1 MSKDDHDL
9 IDEDSLSNMTVVDL
23 REMCKN
29 LQLMVSGNKSVLI
42 ERIMDSKGSEKAEK
56 ELETEQVLLLEDDE
70 EDEDIVKENNIGDA
84 VDRLISKKI
93 YSNDNIEQINPP
105 LDLLDE
111 EEESQILEAEIFVEE
126 KIQQKIYE
134 KAKKDVKDDS
144 ASMVITLPSFTNIN
158 LNSKSIGAVFAI
170 ILLLG
175 ATVFFVLN
183 NDNSFSAKALNYGDE
198 MNFNV
203 DEVRIS
209 IVGDDMVQIFRDSSG
224 GILDDACGELEIN
237 MIGEGKVSVSNDEQI
252 STDSLGRSGF
262 YTAEKTIEHD
272 LVVDFEGKTWRDTDD
287 CGNLGWSMANNILE
301 MNSKSWTELADKDLK
316 RTDTDISFIDIES
329 EETNLQIVT
338 YGLEG
343 VGDLDL
349 LIPVLTFPLKP
360 IELHSFFGDR
370 SLSEGAT
377 SKNDQDWNSDW
388 EWTVGSEINSK
399 NHGLV
404 YPITIHH
411 TEIGRCIGHANI
423 QIEVKANNP
432 WPVSQEVDILID
444 KDSSDS
450 DCNFLLSSAVETILP
465 DGRLTIRLVMGETS
479 TSLGNTPIK
488 WGKEYL
494 KPETGEDQL
503 RTSDKRKWTSSMPD
517 ESQIRTFDLE
527 TAKEC
532 LMNNHST
539 SDVAI
544 AIIDGGYLWQSY
556 WKHSDDSNNPEWN
569 ISWVDPDDNSG
580 WLILNG
586 NSSSNCKIK
595 SSGNNDKG
603 EIIWNNKAIP
613 DTPSLNMLEQRILDS
628 DRYPD
633 LHPLIASNQ
642 NSWDSGIEIGYRLSV
657 SDDNELLSIIPV
669 NLGEGQVSIIGSK
682 NWSESGKDHSN
693 YFIMNGET
701 GEMIAWYHLDE

>member
-9 IDEDSLSNMTVVDL
+9 IDEETLSNMTVVDL

-29 LQLMVSGNKSVLI
+29 LQLMVSGNKSKLI
-42 ERIMDSKGSEKAEK
+42 ERIIESKGLEKPEK
-56 ELETEQVLLLEDDE
+56 ELEIDQVLLLEDDE
-70 EDEDIVKENNIGDA
+70 EETIVKQNNIGDA
-84 VDRLISKKI
+84 VDKLISKTI
-93 YSNDNIEQINPP
+93 QSNDDTGKNSPTLN
-105 LDLLDE
+105 LLDKE
-111 EEESQILEAEIFVEE
+111 EENEILEAEIFVEE
-126 KIQQKIYE
+126 NSENKIYE
-134 KAKKDVKDDS
+134 RAEKDTKEDS
-144 ASMVITLPSFTNIN
+144 ASMVITLPSFRNIN
-158 LNSKSIGAVFAI
+158 FNSKAIGAIFAI

-183 NDNSFSAKALNYGDE
+183 NDNSFSAKPLNYGDE

-203 DEVRIS
+203 EEARIS

-224 GILDDACGELEIN
+224 GILDDACGELQIN
-237 MIGEGKVSVSNDEQI
+237 MIGEGKVSVSKDEQI

-272 LVVDFEGKTWRDTDD
+272 LVVDFEGKTWRDIND

-301 MNSKSWTELADKDLK
+301 MNSKSWTELADRDLK
-316 RTDTDISFIDIES
+316 RTNTDISFIDIES
-329 EETNLQIVT
+329 EQTNLQIVT

-343 VGDLDL
+343 LGDLDL
-349 LIPVLTFPLKP
+349 LIPILTFPLKP
-360 IELHSFFGDR
+360 IELNSFFGDR
-370 SLSEGAT
+370 TLSEGST

-450 DCNFLLSSAVETILP
+450 DCNFLLSSAAETILP

-479 TSLGNTPIK
+479 TSLGKTPIE

-494 KPETGEDQL
+494 KPETGEDQP

-517 ESQIRTFDLE
+517 ESEIRIFDLE

-539 SDVAI
+539 SDAAL

-556 WKHSDDSNNPEWN
+556 WKHSDDSTNPEWN

-586 NSSSNCKIK
+586 NSPSNCKIK
-595 SSGNNDKG
+595 SSGNNDEG

-613 DTPSLNMLEQRILDS
+613 DTPSLNLLEQRILDS

-633 LHPLIASNQ
+633 LFPFIASNQ
-642 NSWDSGIEIGYRLSV
+642 NSWDSDIEIGYRLSV
-657 SDDNELLSIIPV
+657 SDDNDLLSIIPV

-682 NWSESGKDHSN
+682 SWTESGKNHSN

-701 GEMIAWYHLDE
+701 GEMIAWYHLDD

>member
-9 IDEDSLSNMTVVDL
+9 IDEETLSNMTVVDL

-29 LQLMVSGNKSVLI
+29 LQLMVSGNKSKLI
-42 ERIMDSKGSEKAEK
+42 ERIIESKGLEKPEK
-56 ELETEQVLLLEDDE
+56 ELEIEQVLLLEDDE
-70 EDEDIVKENNIGDA
+70 EERIVKQNNIGDA
-84 VDRLISKKI
+84 VDKLISKTI
-93 YSNDNIEQINPP
+93 QSNDDTGKNSPTLN
-105 LDLLDE
+105 LLDK
-111 EEESQILEAEIFVEE
+111 EEESEILEAEIFVEE
-126 KIQQKIYE
+126 NSENKIYE
-134 KAKKDVKDDS
+134 RAEKDTKEDS
-144 ASMVITLPSFTNIN
+144 ASMVITLPSFRNIN
-158 LNSKSIGAVFAI
+158 FNSKAIGAIFAI

-183 NDNSFSAKALNYGDE
+183 NDNSFSAKPLNYGDE

-203 DEVRIS
+203 EEVRIS

-224 GILDDACGELEIN
+224 GILDDACGELQIN
-237 MIGEGKVSVSNDEQI
+237 MIGEGKVSVSKDEQI

-272 LVVDFEGKTWRDTDD
+272 LVVDFEGKTWRDIND

-316 RTDTDISFIDIES
+316 RTNTDISFIDIES

-343 VGDLDL
+343 LGDLDL
-349 LIPVLTFPLKP
+349 LIPILTFPLKP

-370 SLSEGAT
+370 TLSEGST

-450 DCNFLLSSAVETILP
+450 DCNFLFSSAAETILP

-479 TSLGNTPIK
+479 TSLGNTPIE

-494 KPETGEDQL
+494 KPETGEDQP
-503 RTSDKRKWTSSMPD
+503 RTSDKKKWSDSMWD
-517 ESQIRTFDLE
+517 ESDIRIFNLE

-532 LMNNHST
+532 LMNNHSS
-539 SDVAI
+539 SDAAR

-556 WKHSDDSNNPEWN
+556 WEYPDDFNDPQWN
-569 ISWVDPDDNSG
+569 LSWVDPEDNSG
-580 WLILNG
+580 WIVLSG
-586 NSSSNCKIK
+586 NSSLDCKII
-595 SSGNNDKG
+595 SSKNNDNG
-603 EIIWNNKAIP
+603 EIIWNRPAIP
-613 DTPSLNMLEQRILDS
+613 DTPSLNLLEKRILNP

-633 LHPLIASNQ
+633 LNPLITSNQ
-642 NSWDSGIEIGYRLSV
+642 NSWDSEIKIGYRLSV
-657 SDDNELLSIIPV
+657 SNENELLSTLPI

-682 NWSESGKDHSN
+682 NWVESGKDHSS
-693 YFIMNGET
+693 YFAMNGET
-701 GEMIAWYHLDE
+701 GEMLAWYHIAN

>member
-9 IDEDSLSNMTVVDL
+9 IDEETLSNMTVVDL

-29 LQLMVSGNKSVLI
+29 LQLMVSGNKSKLI
-42 ERIMDSKGSEKAEK
+42 ERIIESKGLEKPEK
-56 ELETEQVLLLEDDE
+56 ELEIEQVLLLEDDE
-70 EDEDIVKENNIGDA
+70 EETIVKQNNIGDA
-84 VDRLISKKI
+84 VDKLISKTI
-93 YSNDNIEQINPP
+93 QSNDDTENNSPT
-105 LDLLDE
+105 LNLLDKE
-111 EEESQILEAEIFVEE
+111 EGNAILEAEIFVEE
-126 KIQQKIYE
+126 NSENKIYE
-134 KAKKDVKDDS
+134 RAEKDTKEDS
-144 ASMVITLPSFTNIN
+144 ASMVITLPSFRNIN
-158 LNSKSIGAVFAI
+158 FNSKAIGAIFAI

-183 NDNSFSAKALNYGDE
+183 NDNSFSAKPLNYGDE

-203 DEVRIS
+203 EEARIS

-224 GILDDACGELEIN
+224 GILDDACGELQIN
-237 MIGEGKVSVSNDEQI
+237 MLGEGKVSVSKDEQI

-272 LVVDFEGKTWRDTDD
+272 LVVDFEGKTWRDIND

-301 MNSKSWTELADKDLK
+301 MNSKSWTELADRDLK
-316 RTDTDISFIDIES
+316 RTNTDISFIDIES
-329 EETNLQIVT
+329 EEANLQIVT

-343 VGDLDL
+343 LGDLDL
-349 LIPVLTFPLKP
+349 LLPILTFPLKP
-360 IELHSFFGDR
+360 IELNSFFGDR
-370 SLSEGAT
+370 TLSEGST

-432 WPVSQEVDILID
+432 WPVNQEVDILID
-444 KDSSDS
+444 KTSSDS
-450 DCNFLLSSAVETILP
+450 DCNFLLSSAAETILP

-479 TSLGNTPIK
+479 TSLGKTPIE

-494 KPETGEDQL
+494 KPETGEDQP

-517 ESQIRTFDLE
+517 ESEIRIFDLE

-539 SDVAI
+539 SDAAL

-556 WKHSDDSNNPEWN
+556 WKHSDDSTNPEWN

-586 NSSSNCKIK
+586 NSPSNCKIK
-595 SSGNNDKG
+595 SSGNNDEG

-613 DTPSLNMLEQRILDS
+613 DTPSLNLLEQRILDS

-633 LHPLIASNQ
+633 LYPFIASNQ
-642 NSWDSGIEIGYRLSV
+642 NSWDSGVEIGYRLSV
-657 SDDNELLSIIPV
+657 SDDNDLLSIIPV

-682 NWSESGKDHSN
+682 SWTESGKNHSN

-701 GEMIAWYHLDE
+701 GEMIAWYHLDD

>member
-9 IDEDSLSNMTVVDL
+9 IDEETLSNMTVVDL

-29 LQLMVSGNKSVLI
+29 LQLMVSGNKSKLI
-42 ERIMDSKGSEKAEK
+42 ERIIESKGLEKPEK
-56 ELETEQVLLLEDDE
+56 ELEIEQVLLLEDDE
-70 EDEDIVKENNIGDA
+70 EETIVKQNNIGDA
-84 VDRLISKKI
+84 VDKLISKTI
-93 YSNDNIEQINPP
+93 QSNDNTENNSPT
-105 LDLLDE
+105 LNLLDKE
-111 EEESQILEAEIFVEE
+111 EGNAILEAEIFVEE
-126 KIQQKIYE
+126 NSENKIYE
-134 KAKKDVKDDS
+134 RAEKDTKEDS
-144 ASMVITLPSFTNIN
+144 ASMVITLPSFRNIN
-158 LNSKSIGAVFAI
+158 FNSKAIGAIFAI

-183 NDNSFSAKALNYGDE
+183 NDNSFSAKPLNYGDE

-203 DEVRIS
+203 EEARIS

-224 GILDDACGELEIN
+224 GILDDACGELQIN
-237 MIGEGKVSVSNDEQI
+237 MLGEGKVSVSKDEQI

-272 LVVDFEGKTWRDTDD
+272 LVVDFEGKTWRDIND

-301 MNSKSWTELADKDLK
+301 MNSKSWTELADRDLK
-316 RTDTDISFIDIES
+316 RTNTDISFIDIES
-329 EETNLQIVT
+329 EEANLQIVT

-343 VGDLDL
+343 LGDLDL
-349 LIPVLTFPLKP
+349 LLPILTFPLKP
-360 IELHSFFGDR
+360 IELNSFFGDR
-370 SLSEGAT
+370 TLSEGST

-432 WPVSQEVDILID
+432 WPVNQEVDILID
-444 KDSSDS
+444 KTSSDS
-450 DCNFLLSSAVETILP
+450 DCNFLLSSAAETILP

-479 TSLGNTPIK
+479 TSLGKTPIE

-494 KPETGEDQL
+494 KPETGEDQP

-517 ESQIRTFDLE
+517 ESEIRIFDLE

-539 SDVAI
+539 SDAAL

-556 WKHSDDSNNPEWN
+556 WKHSDDSTNPEWN

-586 NSSSNCKIK
+586 NSPSNCKIK
-595 SSGNNDKG
+595 SSGNNDEG

-613 DTPSLNMLEQRILDS
+613 DTPSLNLLEQRILDS

-633 LHPLIASNQ
+633 LYPFIASNQ
-642 NSWDSGIEIGYRLSV
+642 NSWDSGVEIGYRLSV
-657 SDDNELLSIIPV
+657 SDDNDLLSIIPV

-682 NWSESGKDHSN
+682 SWTESGKNHSN

-701 GEMIAWYHLDE
+701 GEMIAWYHLDD

>member
-9 IDEDSLSNMTVVDL
+9 IDEETLSNMTVVDL

-29 LQLMVSGNKSVLI
+29 LQLMVSGNKSKLI
-42 ERIMDSKGSEKAEK
+42 ERIIESKGLEKPEK
-56 ELETEQVLLLEDDE
+56 ELEIDQVLLLEDDE
-70 EDEDIVKENNIGDA
+70 EETIVKQNNIGDA
-84 VDRLISKKI
+84 VDKLISKTIQSSDDTEKN
-93 YSNDNIEQINPP
+93 SPTLN
-105 LDLLDE
+105 LLDKE
-111 EEESQILEAEIFVEE
+111 EENEILEAEIFVEE
-126 KIQQKIYE
+126 NSENKTYE
-134 KAKKDVKDDS
+134 RAEKDTKEDS
-144 ASMVITLPSFTNIN
+144 ASMVITLPSFRNIN
-158 LNSKSIGAVFAI
+158 FNSKAIGAIFAI

-183 NDNSFSAKALNYGDE
+183 NDNSFSAKPLNYGDE

-203 DEVRIS
+203 EEVRIS

-224 GILDDACGELEIN
+224 GILDDACGELQIN
-237 MIGEGKVSVSNDEQI
+237 MIGEGKVSVSKDEQI

-272 LVVDFEGKTWRDTDD
+272 LVVDFEGKTWRDIND

-301 MNSKSWTELADKDLK
+301 MNSKSWTELADRDLK
-316 RTDTDISFIDIES
+316 RTNTDISFIDIES
-329 EETNLQIVT
+329 EQTNLQIVT

-343 VGDLDL
+343 LGDLDL
-349 LIPVLTFPLKP
+349 LIPILTFPLKP
-360 IELHSFFGDR
+360 IELNSFFGDR
-370 SLSEGAT
+370 TLSEGST

-450 DCNFLLSSAVETILP
+450 DCNFLLSSAAETILP

-479 TSLGNTPIK
+479 TSLGKTPIE

-494 KPETGEDQL
+494 KPETGEDQP

-517 ESQIRTFDLE
+517 ESEIRIFDLE

-539 SDVAI
+539 SDAAL

-556 WKHSDDSNNPEWN
+556 WKHSDDSTNPEWN

-586 NSSSNCKIK
+586 NSPSNCKIK
-595 SSGNNDKG
+595 SSGNNDEG

-613 DTPSLNMLEQRILDS
+613 DTPSLNLLEQRILDS

-633 LHPLIASNQ
+633 LFPFIASNQ
-642 NSWDSGIEIGYRLSV
+642 NSWDSDIEIGYRLSV
-657 SDDNELLSIIPV
+657 SDDNDLLSIIPV

-682 NWSESGKDHSN
+682 SWTESGKNHSN

-701 GEMIAWYHLDE
+701 GEMIAWYHLDD

>member
-9 IDEDSLSNMTVVDL
+9 IDEETLSNMTVVDL

-29 LQLMVSGNKSVLI
+29 LQLMVSGNKSKLI
-42 ERIMDSKGSEKAEK
+42 ERIIESKGLEKPEK
-56 ELETEQVLLLEDDE
+56 ELEIEQVLLLEDDE
-70 EDEDIVKENNIGDA
+70 EETIVKQNNIGDA
-84 VDRLISKKI
+84 VDKLISKTIQSSDDTEKN
-93 YSNDNIEQINPP
+93 SPTLN
-105 LDLLDE
+105 LLDKE
-111 EEESQILEAEIFVEE
+111 EENEILEAEIFVEE
-126 KIQQKIYE
+126 NSENKIYE
-134 KAKKDVKDDS
+134 RAEKDTKEDS
-144 ASMVITLPSFTNIN
+144 ASMVITLPSFRNIN
-158 LNSKSIGAVFAI
+158 FNSKAIGAIFAI

-183 NDNSFSAKALNYGDE
+183 NDNSFSAKPLNYGDE

-203 DEVRIS
+203 EEARIS

-224 GILDDACGELEIN
+224 GILDDACGELQIN
-237 MIGEGKVSVSNDEQI
+237 MIGEGKVSVSKDEQI

-272 LVVDFEGKTWRDTDD
+272 LVVDFEGKTWRDIND

-301 MNSKSWTELADKDLK
+301 MNSKSWTELADRDLK
-316 RTDTDISFIDIES
+316 RTNTDISFIDIES
-329 EETNLQIVT
+329 EQTNLQIVT

-343 VGDLDL
+343 LGDLDL
-349 LIPVLTFPLKP
+349 LIPILTFPLKP
-360 IELHSFFGDR
+360 IELNSFFGDR
-370 SLSEGAT
+370 TLSEGST

-450 DCNFLLSSAVETILP
+450 DCNFLLSSAAETILP

-479 TSLGNTPIK
+479 TSLGNTPIE

-494 KPETGEDQL
+494 KPETGEDQP

-517 ESQIRTFDLE
+517 ESEIRIFDLE

-539 SDVAI
+539 SDAAL

-556 WKHSDDSNNPEWN
+556 WKHSDDSTNPEWN

-595 SSGNNDKG
+595 SSGNNDRG

-613 DTPSLNMLEQRILDS
+613 DTPSLNLLEQRILDS

-633 LHPLIASNQ
+633 LYPFIASNQ
-642 NSWDSGIEIGYRLSV
+642 NSWDSDIEIGYRLSV
-657 SDDNELLSIIPV
+657 SDDNDLLSIIPV

-682 NWSESGKDHSN
+682 SWTESGKNHSN

-701 GEMIAWYHLDE
+701 GEMIAWYHLDD

>member
-9 IDEDSLSNMTVVDL
+9 IDEETLSNMTVVDL

-29 LQLMVSGNKSVLI
+29 LQLMVSGNKSKLI
-42 ERIMDSKGSEKAEK
+42 ERIIESKGLEKPEK
-56 ELETEQVLLLEDDE
+56 ELEIEQVLLLEDDE
-70 EDEDIVKENNIGDA
+70 EETIVKQNNIGDA
-84 VDRLISKKI
+84 VDKLISKTI
-93 YSNDNIEQINPP
+93 QSNDNTENNSPT
-105 LDLLDE
+105 LNLLDKE
-111 EEESQILEAEIFVEE
+111 EGNAILEAEIFVEE
-126 KIQQKIYE
+126 NSENKIYE
-134 KAKKDVKDDS
+134 RAEKDTKEDS
-144 ASMVITLPSFTNIN
+144 ASMVITLPSFRNIN
-158 LNSKSIGAVFAI
+158 FNSKAIGAIFAI

-183 NDNSFSAKALNYGDE
+183 NDNSFSAKPLNYGDE

-203 DEVRIS
+203 EEARIS

-224 GILDDACGELEIN
+224 GILDDACGELQIN
-237 MIGEGKVSVSNDEQI
+237 MLGEGKVSVSKDEQI

-262 YTAEKTIEHD
+262 YTAQKTIEHD
-272 LVVDFEGKTWRDTDD
+272 LVVDFEGKTWRDIND

-301 MNSKSWTELADKDLK
+301 MNSKSWTELADRDLK
-316 RTDTDISFIDIES
+316 RTNTDISFIDIES
-329 EETNLQIVT
+329 EEDNLQIVT

-343 VGDLDL
+343 LGDLDL
-349 LIPVLTFPLKP
+349 LLPILTFPLKP
-360 IELHSFFGDR
+360 IELNSFFGDR
-370 SLSEGAT
+370 TLSEGST

-432 WPVSQEVDILID
+432 WPVNQEVDILID
-444 KDSSDS
+444 KTSSDS
-450 DCNFLLSSAVETILP
+450 DCNFLLSSAAETILP

-479 TSLGNTPIK
+479 TSLGKTPIE

-494 KPETGEDQL
+494 KPETGEDQP

-517 ESQIRTFDLE
+517 ESEIRIFDLE

-539 SDVAI
+539 SDAAL

-556 WKHSDDSNNPEWN
+556 WKHSDDSTNPEWN

-586 NSSSNCKIK
+586 NSPSNCKIK
-595 SSGNNDKG
+595 SSGNNDEG

-613 DTPSLNMLEQRILDS
+613 DTPSLNLLEQRILDS

-633 LHPLIASNQ
+633 LYPFIASNQ
-642 NSWDSGIEIGYRLSV
+642 NSWDSGVEIGYRLSV
-657 SDDNELLSIIPV
+657 SDDNDLLSIIPV

-682 NWSESGKDHSN
+682 SWTESGKNHSN

-701 GEMIAWYHLDE
+701 GEMIAWYHLDD

>member
-9 IDEDSLSNMTVVDL
+9 IDEETLSNMTVVDL

-29 LQLMVSGNKSVLI
+29 LQLMVSGNKSKLI
-42 ERIMDSKGSEKAEK
+42 ERIIESKGLEKPKK
-56 ELETEQVLLLEDDE
+56 ELEIEQVLLLEDDE
-70 EDEDIVKENNIGDA
+70 EETIVKQNNIGDA
-84 VDRLISKKI
+84 VDKLISKTIQSSDDTEKN
-93 YSNDNIEQINPP
+93 SPTLN
-105 LDLLDE
+105 LLDKE
-111 EEESQILEAEIFVEE
+111 EENEILEAEIFVEE
-126 KIQQKIYE
+126 NSENKTYE
-134 KAKKDVKDDS
+134 RAEKDTKEDS
-144 ASMVITLPSFTNIN
+144 ASMVITLPSFRNIN
-158 LNSKSIGAVFAI
+158 FNSKAIGAIFAI

-183 NDNSFSAKALNYGDE
+183 NDNSFSAKPLNYGDE

-203 DEVRIS
+203 EEARIS

-224 GILDDACGELEIN
+224 GILDDACGELQIN
-237 MIGEGKVSVSNDEQI
+237 MIGEGKVSVSKDEQI

-272 LVVDFEGKTWRDTDD
+272 LVVDFEGKTWRDIND

-301 MNSKSWTELADKDLK
+301 MNSKSWTELADRDLK
-316 RTDTDISFIDIES
+316 RTNTDISFIDIES
-329 EETNLQIVT
+329 EQTNLQIVT

-343 VGDLDL
+343 LGDLDL
-349 LIPVLTFPLKP
+349 LIPILTFPLKP
-360 IELHSFFGDR
+360 IELNSFFGDR
-370 SLSEGAT
+370 TLSEGST

-450 DCNFLLSSAVETILP
+450 DCNFLLSSAAETILP

-479 TSLGNTPIK
+479 TSLGKTPIE

-494 KPETGEDQL
+494 KPETGEDQP

-517 ESQIRTFDLE
+517 ESEIRIFDLE

-539 SDVAI
+539 SDAAL

-556 WKHSDDSNNPEWN
+556 WKHSDDSTNPEWN

-586 NSSSNCKIK
+586 NSPSNCKIK
-595 SSGNNDKG
+595 SSGNNDEG

-613 DTPSLNMLEQRILDS
+613 DTPSLNLLEQRILDS

-633 LHPLIASNQ
+633 LFPFIASNQ
-642 NSWDSGIEIGYRLSV
+642 NSWDSDIEIGYRLSV
-657 SDDNELLSIIPV
+657 SDDNDLLSIIPV

-682 NWSESGKDHSN
+682 SWTESGKNHSN

-701 GEMIAWYHLDE
+701 GEMIAWYHLDD

>member
-343 VGDLDL
+343 LGDLDL

>member
-9 IDEDSLSNMTVVDL
+9 IDEETLSNMTVVDL

-29 LQLMVSGNKSVLI
+29 LQLMVSGNKSKLI
-42 ERIMDSKGSEKAEK
+42 ERIIEFKGIEKPEK
-56 ELETEQVLLLEDDE
+56 ELEIEQVLLLEDDE
-70 EDEDIVKENNIGDA
+70 EETIVKQNNIGDA
-84 VDRLISKKI
+84 VDKLISKTIQSSDDTEKN
-93 YSNDNIEQINPP
+93 SPTLN
-105 LDLLDE
+105 LLDKE
-111 EEESQILEAEIFVEE
+111 EENEILEAEIFVEE
-126 KIQQKIYE
+126 NSENKTYE
-134 KAKKDVKDDS
+134 RAEKDTKEDS
-144 ASMVITLPSFTNIN
+144 ASMVITLPSFRNIN
-158 LNSKSIGAVFAI
+158 FNSKAIGAIFAI

-183 NDNSFSAKALNYGDE
+183 NDNSFSAKPLNYGDE

-203 DEVRIS
+203 EEARIS

-224 GILDDACGELEIN
+224 GILDDACGELQIN
-237 MIGEGKVSVSNDEQI
+237 MIGEGKVSVSKDEQI

-272 LVVDFEGKTWRDTDD
+272 LVVDFEGKTWRDIND

-301 MNSKSWTELADKDLK
+301 MNSKSWTELADRDLK
-316 RTDTDISFIDIES
+316 RTNTDISFIDIES
-329 EETNLQIVT
+329 EQTNLQIVT

-343 VGDLDL
+343 LGDLDL
-349 LIPVLTFPLKP
+349 LIPILTFPLKP
-360 IELHSFFGDR
+360 IELNSFFGDR
-370 SLSEGAT
+370 TLSEGST

-450 DCNFLLSSAVETILP
+450 DCNFLLSSAAETILP

-479 TSLGNTPIK
+479 TSLGKTPIE

-494 KPETGEDQL
+494 KPETGEDQP

-517 ESQIRTFDLE
+517 ESEIRIFDLE

-539 SDVAI
+539 SDAAL

-556 WKHSDDSNNPEWN
+556 WKHSDDSTNPEWN

-586 NSSSNCKIK
+586 NSPSNCKIK
-595 SSGNNDKG
+595 SSGNNDRG

-613 DTPSLNMLEQRILDS
+613 DTPSLNLLEQRILDS

-633 LHPLIASNQ
+633 LFPFIASNQ
-642 NSWDSGIEIGYRLSV
+642 NSWDSDIEIGYRLSV
-657 SDDNELLSIIPV
+657 SDDNDLLSIIPV

-682 NWSESGKDHSN
+682 SWTESGKNHSN

-701 GEMIAWYHLDE
+701 GEMIAWYHLDD

>member
-9 IDEDSLSNMTVVDL
+9 IDEETLSNMTVVDL

-29 LQLMVSGNKSVLI
+29 LQLMVSGNKSKLI
-42 ERIMDSKGSEKAEK
+42 ERIIESKGLEKPEK
-56 ELETEQVLLLEDDE
+56 ELEIEQVLLLEDDE
-70 EDEDIVKENNIGDA
+70 EETIVKQNNIGDA
-84 VDRLISKKI
+84 VDKLISKTI
-93 YSNDNIEQINPP
+93 QSNDDTEKNSPTLN
-105 LDLLDE
+105 LLDK
-111 EEESQILEAEIFVEE
+111 EEESEILEAEIFVEE
-126 KIQQKIYE
+126 NSENKTYE
-134 KAKKDVKDDS
+134 RAEKDTKEDS
-144 ASMVITLPSFTNIN
+144 ASMVITLPSFRNIN
-158 LNSKSIGAVFAI
+158 FNSKAIGAIFAI

-183 NDNSFSAKALNYGDE
+183 NDNSFSAKPLNYGDE

-203 DEVRIS
+203 EEARIS

-224 GILDDACGELEIN
+224 GILDDACGELQIN
-237 MIGEGKVSVSNDEQI
+237 MIGEGKVSVSKDEQI

-272 LVVDFEGKTWRDTDD
+272 LVVDFEGKTWRDIND

-301 MNSKSWTELADKDLK
+301 MNSKSWTELADRDLK
-316 RTDTDISFIDIES
+316 RTNTDISFIDIES
-329 EETNLQIVT
+329 EQTNLQIVT

-343 VGDLDL
+343 LGDLDL
-349 LIPVLTFPLKP
+349 LIPILTFPLKP
-360 IELHSFFGDR
+360 IELNSFFGDR
-370 SLSEGAT
+370 TLSEGST

-450 DCNFLLSSAVETILP
+450 DCNFLLSSAAETILP

-479 TSLGNTPIK
+479 TSLGKTPIE

-494 KPETGEDQL
+494 KPETGEDQP

-517 ESQIRTFDLE
+517 ESEIRIFDLE

-539 SDVAI
+539 SDAAL

-556 WKHSDDSNNPEWN
+556 WKHSDDSTNPEWN

-586 NSSSNCKIK
+586 NSPSNCKIK
-595 SSGNNDKG
+595 SSGNNDEG

-613 DTPSLNMLEQRILDS
+613 DTPSLNLLEQRILDS

-633 LHPLIASNQ
+633 LFPFIASNQ
-642 NSWDSGIEIGYRLSV
+642 NSWDSDIEIGYRLSV
-657 SDDNELLSIIPV
+657 SDDNDLLSIIPV

-682 NWSESGKDHSN
+682 SWTESGKNHSN

-701 GEMIAWYHLDE
+701 GEMIAWYHLDD

>member
-343 VGDLDL
+343 LGDLDL

-479 TSLGNTPIK
+479 TSLGNTPIE

>member
-9 IDEDSLSNMTVVDL
+9 IDEETLSNMTVVDL

-29 LQLMVSGNKSVLI
+29 LQLMVSGNKSKLI
-42 ERIMDSKGSEKAEK
+42 ERIIESKGLEKPEK
-56 ELETEQVLLLEDDE
+56 ELEIDQVLLLEDDE
-70 EDEDIVKENNIGDA
+70 EETIVKQNNIGDA
-84 VDRLISKKI
+84 VDKLISKTIQSSDDTEKN
-93 YSNDNIEQINPP
+93 SPTLN
-105 LDLLDE
+105 LLDKE
-111 EEESQILEAEIFVEE
+111 EENEILEAEIFVEE
-126 KIQQKIYE
+126 NSENKTYE
-134 KAKKDVKDDS
+134 RAEKDTKEDS
-144 ASMVITLPSFTNIN
+144 ASMVITLPSFRNIN
-158 LNSKSIGAVFAI
+158 FNSKAIGAIFAI

-183 NDNSFSAKALNYGDE
+183 NDNSFSAKPLNYGDE

-203 DEVRIS
+203 EEARIS

-224 GILDDACGELEIN
+224 GILDDACGELQIN
-237 MIGEGKVSVSNDEQI
+237 MIGEGKVSVSKDEQI

-272 LVVDFEGKTWRDTDD
+272 LVVDFEGKTWRDIND

-301 MNSKSWTELADKDLK
+301 MNSKSWTELADRDLK
-316 RTDTDISFIDIES
+316 RTNTDISFIDIES
-329 EETNLQIVT
+329 EQTNLQIVT

-343 VGDLDL
+343 LGDLDL
-349 LIPVLTFPLKP
+349 LIPILTFPLKP
-360 IELHSFFGDR
+360 IELNSFFGDR
-370 SLSEGAT
+370 TLSEGST

-450 DCNFLLSSAVETILP
+450 DCNFLLSSAAETILP

-479 TSLGNTPIK
+479 TSLGKTPIE

-494 KPETGEDQL
+494 KPETGEDQP

-517 ESQIRTFDLE
+517 ESEIRIFDLE

-539 SDVAI
+539 SDAAL

-556 WKHSDDSNNPEWN
+556 WKHSDDSTNPEWN

-586 NSSSNCKIK
+586 NSPSNCKIK
-595 SSGNNDKG
+595 SSGNNDEG

-613 DTPSLNMLEQRILDS
+613 DTPSLNLLEQRILDS

-633 LHPLIASNQ
+633 LFPFIASNQ
-642 NSWDSGIEIGYRLSV
+642 NSWDSDIEIGYRLSV
-657 SDDNELLSIIPV
+657 SDDNDLLSIIPV

-682 NWSESGKDHSN
+682 SWTESGKNHSN

-701 GEMIAWYHLDE
+701 GEMIAWYHLDD

>member
-9 IDEDSLSNMTVVDL
+9 IDEETLSNMTVVDL

-29 LQLMVSGNKSVLI
+29 LQLMVSGNKSKLI
-42 ERIMDSKGSEKAEK
+42 ERIIESKGLEKPEK
-56 ELETEQVLLLEDDE
+56 ELEIDQVLLLEDDE
-70 EDEDIVKENNIGDA
+70 EETIVKQNNIGDA
-84 VDRLISKKI
+84 VDKLISKTIQSSDDTEKN
-93 YSNDNIEQINPP
+93 SPTLN
-105 LDLLDE
+105 LLDK
-111 EEESQILEAEIFVEE
+111 EEESEILEAEIFVEE
-126 KIQQKIYE
+126 NSENKTYE
-134 KAKKDVKDDS
+134 RAEKDTKEDS
-144 ASMVITLPSFTNIN
+144 ASMVITLPSFRNIN
-158 LNSKSIGAVFAI
+158 FNSKAIGAIFAI

-183 NDNSFSAKALNYGDE
+183 NDNSFSAKPLNYGDE

-203 DEVRIS
+203 EEARIS

-224 GILDDACGELEIN
+224 GILDDACGELQIN
-237 MIGEGKVSVSNDEQI
+237 MIGEGKVSVSKDEQI

-272 LVVDFEGKTWRDTDD
+272 LVVDFEGKTWRDIND

-301 MNSKSWTELADKDLK
+301 MNSKSWTELADRDLK
-316 RTDTDISFIDIES
+316 RTNTDISFIDIES
-329 EETNLQIVT
+329 EQTNLQIVT

-343 VGDLDL
+343 LGDLDL
-349 LIPVLTFPLKP
+349 LIPILTFPLKP
-360 IELHSFFGDR
+360 IELNSFFGDR
-370 SLSEGAT
+370 TLSEGST

-388 EWTVGSEINSK
+388 EWTVGSELNSK

-450 DCNFLLSSAVETILP
+450 DCNFLLSSAAETILP

-479 TSLGNTPIK
+479 TSLGKTPIE

-494 KPETGEDQL
+494 KPETGEDQP

-517 ESQIRTFDLE
+517 ESEIRIFDLE

-539 SDVAI
+539 SDAAL

-556 WKHSDDSNNPEWN
+556 WKHSDDSTNPEWN

-586 NSSSNCKIK
+586 NSPSNCKIK
-595 SSGNNDKG
+595 SSGNNDEG

-613 DTPSLNMLEQRILDS
+613 DTPSLNLLEQRILDS

-633 LHPLIASNQ
+633 LFPFIASNQ
-642 NSWDSGIEIGYRLSV
+642 NSWDSDIEIGYRLSV
-657 SDDNELLSIIPV
+657 SDDNDLLSIIPV

-682 NWSESGKDHSN
+682 SWTESGKNHSN

-701 GEMIAWYHLDE
+701 GEMIAWYHLDD